1 MPNHALFQL
10 PAPDVIAHA
19 LVRRLT
25 DFAGVDW
32 VEQTESTN
40 SSLLTLARREG
51 IAAGWPQLLGTHH
64 QTQGKG
70 RLGRIWHNVA
80 GRALMFSIGFAIAKG
95 HAPTNLQGLGPA
107 IGLASTLAIR
117 RFLAAPT
124 RLQVK
129 WPNDLMLEHG
139 KCAGIL
145 IEVSNKADHTF
156 VIVGMG
162 LNLFG
167 HDTLEGTLG
176 REVADLGHELL
187 PGTAADE
194 LIATVAQSWRE
205 TVMRIGREGF
215 AGYQTD
221 YASVD
226 YLTNQRVNIID
237 QGQTIATGIASG
249 LAADGSLQVKTD
261 RGLQTFV
268 AGDVSVRL
276 NMRMPQS

>member
-25 DFAGVDW
+25 DFASTDW

-40 SSLLTLARREG
+40 SSLLALARREG
-51 IAAGWPQLLGTHH
+51 IAAGWPRLLGTHH

-70 RLGRIWHNVA
+70 RLGRVWHDMA
-80 GRALMFSIGFAIAKG
+80 GHALMFSIGFAINKG

-107 IGLASTLAIR
+107 IGLASARALRQFTV
-117 RFLAAPT
+117 APA
-124 RLQVK
+124 RLCVK

-145 IEVSNKADHTF
+145 IEVANKADHTF

-187 PGTAADE
+187 PATTADE
-194 LIATVAQSWRE
+194 LVATVAQSWQE
-205 TVMRIGREGF
+205 TVVRVSLEGF
-215 AGYQTD
+215 AGYQRDYTD
-221 YASVD
+221 VD
-226 YLTNQRVNIID
+226 YLANQTVNILD
-237 QGQTIATGIASG
+237 QGQTIATGIVSG
-249 LAADGSLQVKTD
+249 LAPDGSLQVKTD
-261 RGLQTFV
+261 HGLQTFV

-276 NMRMPQS
+276 NTRMPQS